1 MRRALCDV
9 AQSGDLLL
17 LYGRSEGEHEQ
28 LQSMSGDP
36 AGVSGCQVG
45 TGRGGEE

>member
-17 LYGRSEGEHEQ
+17 LHGRSEGEHEQ
-28 LQSMSGDP
+28 LQSVSGDP
-36 AGVSGCQVG
+36 ARVSGRQVG
-45 TGRGGEE
+45 VGRGNEE